1 MTTNSAP
8 VITVDGPS
16 GVGKGTLSAL
26 LARRLGWRLLD
37 SGALY
42 RLTALAANRCGVP
55 VSEEGRMAEIAER
68 LVAEFRVDAT
78 GAIKVYLDDIDV
90 SDAIRREECGNA
102 ASKAA
107 AIPAVR
113 SALLGR
119 QRDFRRW
126 PGLVADGRDMGTVVF
141 PDAEVKIFLTA
152 TATERARRRFEQLKQ
167 KGISASLD
175 RLATEIAQR
184 DKRDT
189 ERLVAPLCPAP
200 DAEVVDTSALSIDE
214 VEHCV
219 LDIVSRR
226 INRV

>member
-1 MTTNSAP
+1 MTE
-8 VITVDGPS
+8 VV
-16 GVGKGTLSAL
+16 
-26 LARRLGWRLLD
+26 
-37 SGALY
+37 
-42 RLTALAANRCGVP
+42 
-55 VSEEGRMAEIAER
+55 ER
-68 LVAEFRVDAT
+68 LAVEFRTDAT
-78 GAIKVYLDDIDV
+78 GAIKVYLDDVDV

-102 ASKAA
+102 ASRLAV
-107 AIPAVR
+107 IPAVR
-113 SALLGR
+113 VALLER

-152 TATERARRRFEQLKQ
+152 TAAERARRRFEQLKQ

-189 ERLVAPLCPAP
+189 ERLISPLRPAP

-226 INRV
+226 IKRV